1 MMAHFGRNQVFD
13 LGGDIWEVMIKKPRV
28 KKKKSPEEKVRRA
41 DEEGRP
47 WRTHQNTEGK
57 QKKQVQA
64 KALRTIATGPN

>member
-1 MMAHFGRNQVFD
+1 MMAYLGRNQVFH

-41 DEEGRP
+41 DEEGRA
-47 WRTHQNTEGK
+47 WRMHQNTEGK

-64 KALRTIATGPN
+64 KALRTRTMGPN